1 MTTSK
6 PVSKV
11 DQLQLWPVEQRRK
24 QQVIKDI
31 TGKVTEEISKST
43 RLKALPAGSRIAVAV
58 GSRGINHLAEYA
70 KATIAALKA
79 MGHQPFVVAAMG
91 SHGGANSE
99 GQRVLLAHYGI
110 DEQALGVKVC
120 TDMDVEQLG
129 TNESGIPVYWDKNAL
144 AADGVVT
151 ISRIKP
157 HTDFQGTYESGIV
170 KMLVIGL
177 GKQAGA
183 SVHHAYG
190 VRGLRDFIPQSV
202 KVILEKTKF
211 LAGLAI
217 VENADDEPGCIELI
231 DRDELLLKEPGLL
244 SLARAWMGQL
254 PFPQLDLLII
264 GECGKNYS
272 GTGMDV
278 NVLGRQMLEGV
289 PDLLQPNITRICLLD
304 LSDET
309 EGNATGLGIADLVTN
324 RLVKKIDKQK
334 SDMNCLTSCCLLR
347 SKIPIDLPS
356 DRECIDQGL
365 LTCWQ
370 PDLNKVKLAIIPN
383 TLELTHLW
391 ATKAAWESVKNNK
404 ELVVGSESQ
413 SIPWSSDRVDQVKLF
428 PHSTQGRRGHTT

>member
-1 MTTSK
+1 MAATR
-6 PVSKV
+6 V
-11 DQLQLWPVEQRRK
+11 DEIALFPIRQHRK
-24 QQVIKDI
+24 QPIIKDI
-31 TGKVTEEISKST
+31 TQKVKQEVSQSK
-43 RLKALPAGSRIAVAV
+43 RLQQLPVSSRIAVAV
-58 GSRGINHLAEYA
+58 GSRGIKHLAEYVQA
-70 KATIAALKA
+70 MIQTLKG
-79 MGHQPFVVAAMG
+79 MGLQPFVVAAMG
-91 SHGGANSE
+91 SHGGATAE
-99 GQRVLLAHYGI
+99 GQRDLLAHYGI
-110 DEQALGVKVC
+110 SEAALGVSVK
-120 TDMDVEQLG
+120 TDMDVTQLG

-151 ISRIKP
+151 VSRVKP

-183 SVHHAYG
+183 SVHHVYG

-231 DRDELLLKEPGLL
+231 DRDDLMVKEPGLL
-244 SLARAWMGQL
+244 SLARAWMAQL
-254 PFPQLDLLII
+254 PFQQLDLLII

-289 PDLLQPNITRICLLD
+289 PDLLKPNITRICLLD
-304 LSDET
+304 LSEES
-309 EGNATGLGIADLVTN
+309 EGNATGLGIADLTTT
-324 RLVKKIDKQK
+324 RMVKKIDKHK

-356 DRECIDQGL
+356 DRECINQGL

-370 PDLNKVKLAIIPN
+370 PDLTKLKLAIIPN
-383 TLELTHLW
+383 TLELNHLW
-391 ATKAAWESVKNNK
+391 ATESALEQLKNNK
-404 ELVVGSESQ
+404 EMEIGTNSR
-413 SIPWSSDRVDQVKLF
+413 SIPWTPEGLVDQVGLF
-428 PHSTQGRRGHTT
+428 PESTQGRRR